1 MPRSTR
7 NKVRFQIV
15 KAADSLDRSMEH
27 LKNAADMANGG
38 STPINEFMSDL
49 VNMLVAAKGALLKFR
64 GKL

>member
-7 NKVRFQIV
+7 NKVRFQIE

-27 LKNAADMANGG
+27 LKNAADMADGK
-38 STPINEFMSDL
+38 STPINEFMPDL